1 MRKLAFVCVLLFGA
15 MGVLA
20 GVPKDVLVIGIKH
33 AAIIDFEPARVYEI
47 EGSFVLEQLYDTLV
61 DFEGGGVEAF
71 QRVSPGL
78 AESWEVS
85 ADGYT
90 WIFHLRRGA
99 RFHSGRE
106 VKADAVV
113 FSLRRALELDK
124 PPIWILKQFVN
135 SPDDIKALDDYTV
148 SITMNQ
154 KIGEMLMGAVLG
166 FQGICSI
173 VDPEEVKAHATADDP
188 WATQWLGEHD
198 AGSGPYKLVE
208 WVRNDRIVLEA
219 FADYWGGVPRIKRV
233 VLKDIPEP
241 ANQMLLLLKGDID
254 VAWNLLPD
262 QIAELKRKKG
272 VKFVS
277 TPTFIFYYAA
287 MNMGM
292 EPFNHEEVRDAIRY
306 AINYDAIINGILRGE
321 AVPCHTFEPVGLF
334 GHLDLLYPYDPK
346 VAKALLDHAGF
357 VDKNGDGWRDY
368 PDGRPL
374 EIELWVRNDPPYTD
388 IAVQIQQDLAKVG
401 LKLKITQ
408 MVYSQLLKFYRAQK
422 APMVLVRWGI
432 DYVDPNSNAIP
443 FAHCRTAGPEAEFKQ
458 LAWRNKFCP
467 SGVSDLV
474 EKAVGILDPVERAE
488 AYKTIQRIV
497 WDIGPYIIIAQP
509 KFTVALRANVQ
520 GLEVPPIWSFTELMH
535 VSKE

>member
-306 AINYDAIINGILRGE
+306 AIN
-321 AVPCHTFEPVGLF
+321 
-334 GHLDLLYPYDPK
+334 
-346 VAKALLDHAGF
+346 
-357 VDKNGDGWRDY
+357 
-368 PDGRPL
+368 
-374 EIELWVRNDPPYTD
+374 
-388 IAVQIQQDLAKVG
+388 
-401 LKLKITQ
+401 
-408 MVYSQLLKFYRAQK
+408 
-422 APMVLVRWGI
+422 
-432 DYVDPNSNAIP
+432 
-443 FAHCRTAGPEAEFKQ
+443 
-458 LAWRNKFCP
+458 
-467 SGVSDLV
+467 
-474 EKAVGILDPVERAE
+474 
-488 AYKTIQRIV
+488 
-497 WDIGPYIIIAQP
+497 
-509 KFTVALRANVQ
+509 
-520 GLEVPPIWSFTELMH
+520 
-535 VSKE
+535 